1 MSNETSTSRS
11 SRGLIGSVGALTGS
25 LLGALF
31 TLVGRG
37 IDETISYIERWLL
50 DAKRAQYGLAV
61 TRILLGLTGLGLL
74 ATNFRTRY
82 YSFGSGSAW
91 NGEATEP
98 VSDFPQKWIFSLFH
112 KLALHDV
119 WLTVA
124 TLGLAALAIIVTLG
138 WRTKIT

>member
-31 TLVGRG
+31 ALVGRG

-98 VSDFPQKWIFSLFH
+98 VTLPQIWISSCWP
-112 KLALHDV
+112 ARRVVDRSN
-119 WLTVA
+119 A
-124 TLGLAALAIIVTLG
+124 
-138 WRTKIT
+138 RTRCSQSS